1 MSSIHQ
7 SRYIPENKKMSHQ
20 KGHVVELTYPAQC
33 HISPLQFAKSLASK
47 GLKATLATTHYTVH
61 HATTVGVEPISDGYD
76 EGGFKKA
83 PNTEAYL
90 ESFKS
95 VGPKTIAELISKFK
109 ASASPVTVLR
119 MIFASMGF

>member
-1 MSSIHQ
+1 M
-7 SRYIPENKKMSHQ
+7 
-20 KGHVVELTYPAQC
+20 
-33 HISPLQFAKSLASK
+33 
-47 GLKATLATTHYTVH
+47 LKATLATTHYTMSIN
-61 HATTVGVEPISDGYD
+61 ATTVGVEPISDGYD

-109 ASASPVTVLR
+109 DSASPVTVLC